1 VPIVLPLVGSLDSF
15 ASNLLK
21 QKWYEMVSKSIY
33 SSNAWN
39 TQQFT
44 YLQAD
49 FCWDWRT
56 ETMHTAA
63 LVGPGSLCQNHV
75 VHKCLHGW

>member
-44 YLQAD
+44 YL
-49 FCWDWRT
+49 
-56 ETMHTAA
+56 
-63 LVGPGSLCQNHV
+63 
-75 VHKCLHGW
+75 